1 MLEFYVT
8 KGQELKRLDHDV
20 VSADTTD
27 LKAQFDLTSDFTGTI
42 TVWWRRS
49 DKPGST
55 WTSTLAADGTC
66 TIPAEALSA
75 ATDNVMYGQH
85 DHFVF
90 VSISDTGR
98 TTSSECEIR
107 VNKSAFSTNATPG
120 TGGSPTAYEE
130 LVEQF
135 DELKADNQTFKDDM
149 TQQQTEFE
157 STVTE
162 NVDNIRYVVETET
175 APPIIDEAS
184 GAEITLDD
192 SAYRQVR
199 DLQLYGYSK
208 QIQTT
213 GAQIL
218 DASKIPASLNG
229 ITTTI
234 DDDGYIVLNGTST
247 NIVFLPIPVS
257 LGSGTQVYV
266 SAGNPTADNNVFVRL
281 SAASGEIIAGD
292 LSLTIANATDAW
304 TISKAAT
311 QFIIRVS
318 MGVTL
323 TNFRLRPMLSLGS
336 SPLPWEPYSGGVAS
350 PSPDWPQ
357 PIKSVADE
365 VNLYD
370 CSGIDDVTAG
380 GASIKNNG
388 DGSFTISGNGNLSSQ
403 ISTYVNFTHE
413 ETLNIIQPGY
423 YTISGAQI
431 GSPYI
436 LASIIYNNGESYLEL
451 NTKTISQLSNE
462 ISQEILD
469 DETCY
474 LRLGFYGASGQQI
487 LAQTV
492 YPMLNSG
499 TTALPWRPYGH
510 NMTVESEVTNLLNF
524 PDVESVVIDGV
535 MWSCEGGV
543 VSATGNATGQ
553 ASTLYSDLSYIF
565 PIKAGTYKISGAN
578 SKTYV
583 IAKITSADDSIEYPS
598 SKFTLDGTE
607 KEVRIYVRAAN
618 TGVISSTIYPMINRG
633 SSPLPWQPY
642 VTPSSALI
650 TLTDSLRGIPVDS
663 GGNYT
668 DESGQQWIADY
679 IYRRQTDGKWMLWR
693 NCGSVVYD
701 GSEDEGWRLDSNFTR
716 YYSINKTG
724 FQESTTARRRSMNSL
739 FRLGTSGETTGGNN
753 VYTIT
758 DTSSIYIALTHTE
771 TIEDLTALLA
781 QKPMTLVGI
790 LATPTIEELPA
801 DVQAELNGLYTYSLH
816 TDMWNND
823 GAYMNLKYVADTK
836 TWINNKIAGLSTAM
850 LNQN

>member
-1 MLEFYVT
+1 MLEFFVT
-8 KGQELKRLDHDV
+8 KGQELKRRDQNV

-55 WTSTLAADGTC
+55 WTSTLSGNQC

-75 ATDNVMYGQH
+75 ATDNVMYGKY

-90 VSISDTGR
+90 VSVSDTGR
-98 TTSSECEIR
+98 TTSAECEIR

-120 TGGSPTAYEE
+120 TGGSPTAYDE

-266 SAGNPTADNNVFVRL
+266 SAGNPTADSNVFVRL

-357 PIKSVADE
+357 PIHSVADE
-365 VNLYD
+365 VNLLNENLFEYTAGD
-370 CSGIDDVTAG
+370 EFKFIHVQTDAKSVTASSNISRQPG
-380 GASIKNNG
+380 GSAYIYLASGNISSTDGVSTSNNG
-388 DGSFTISGNGNLSSQ
+388 VYSGRNVTVKPSDGYVTIL
-403 ISTYVNFTHE
+403 Y
-413 ETLNIIQPGY
+413 TLNNK
-423 YTISGAQI
+423 
-431 GSPYI
+431 I
-436 LASIIYNNGESYLEL
+436 LVDFSDYCVMVNAG
-451 NTKTISQLSNE
+451 
-462 ISQEILD
+462 D
-469 DETCY
+469 
-474 LRLGFYGASGQQI
+474 
-487 LAQTV
+487 V
-492 YPMLNSG
+492 
-499 TTALPWRPYGH
+499 ALPWRPYGH
-510 NMTVESEVTNLLNF
+510 NVMVESQGAQLIDLPKNF
-524 PDVESVVIDGV
+524 ASSYGGISLKGLSDGSFLYIGTASERDINIWMAGGWASTDSVVNLRSGEYSAPKSEALFYNDSTFLNENDIITVPDGG
-535 MWSCEGGV
+535 MDITGIRAP
-543 VSATGNATGQ
+543 SAVTGTN
-553 ASTLYSDLSYIF
+553 YN
-565 PIKAGTYKISGAN
+565 KI
-578 SKTYV
+578 
-583 IAKITSADDSIEYPS
+583 
-598 SKFTLDGTE
+598 
-607 KEVRIYVRAAN
+607 
-618 TGVISSTIYPMINRG
+618 IYPMLNRG
-633 SSPLPWQPY
+633 STPLPWQPY
-642 VTPSSALI
+642 VAPSSALI

-693 NCGSVVYD
+693 NCGEAEYD
-701 GSEDEGWRLDSNFTR
+701 GSEDEAWTLSSNLAGR
-716 YYSINKTG
+716 YITSIENATTYANALSDNFINIKTSDWEKLGG
-724 FQESTTARRRSMNSL
+724 F
-739 FRLGTSGETTGGNN
+739 
-753 VYTIT
+753 V
-758 DTSSIYIALTHTE
+758 
-771 TIEDLTALLA
+771 IEDLAGHSYFNTQISTLEAWKVWLA
-781 QKPMTLVGI
+781 ENPQTVVYQF
-790 LATPTIEELPA
+790 ATPTIEELPE
-801 DVQAELNGLYTYSLH
+801 DVQAELNGLYTYNLH

>member
-55 WTSTLAADGTC
+55 WTSTLSGNQC

-75 ATDNVMYGQH
+75 ATDNVMYGQY

-98 TTSSECEIR
+98 TTSSECEIK
-107 VNKSAFSTNATPG
+107 VSKSAFSTNSTPG

-213 GAQIL
+213 GAQL
-218 DASKIPASLNG
+218 YDANG
-229 ITTTI
+229 NANSVSGVTLYI
-234 DDDGYIVLNGTST
+234 DDDGYVILNGTAT
-247 NIVFLPIPVS
+247 NDVFFNSSVESPF
-257 LGSGTQVYV
+257 SGNVYV
-266 SAGNPTADNNVFVRL
+266 SMNNITVNGNVIFRFLNEGGAIINNFALDAVSKTASYNLMEAVHTMTIR
-281 SAASGEIIAGD
+281 
-292 LSLTIANATDAW
+292 IANGT
-304 TISKAAT
+304 
-311 QFIIRVS
+311 
-318 MGVTL
+318 TL
-323 TNFRLRPMLSLGS
+323 NNFKMRPMINSGS

-357 PIKSVADE
+357 PIHSVADE
-365 VNLYD
+365 VNLLNLNKSVSSTYA
-370 CSGIDDVTAG
+370 GITVT
-380 GASIKNNG
+380 SNG
-388 DGSFTISGNGNLSSQ
+388 DGSFSYKGTATEQNINIWLAGNYGVETPVISLKKGKYGAPNTEALFYNGTTYLNQ
-403 ISTYVNFTHE
+403 FNVISVPDGGMDITGIRV
-413 ETLNIIQPGY
+413 P
-423 YTISGAQI
+423 SAKI
-431 GSPYI
+431 GT
-436 LASIIYNNGESYLEL
+436 SYD
-451 NTKTISQLSNE
+451 KTI
-462 ISQEILD
+462 
-469 DETCY
+469 
-474 LRLGFYGASGQQI
+474 
-487 LAQTV
+487 
-492 YPMLNSG
+492 YPIP
-499 TTALPWRPYGH
+499 LPWRPYGH
-510 NMTVESEVTNLLNF
+510 NVMVRSAGAQLIDSEVF
-524 PDVESVVIDGV
+524 K
-535 MWSCEGGV
+535 
-543 VSATGNATGQ
+543 NATSNG
-553 ASTLYSDLSYIF
+553 
-565 PIKAGTYKISGAN
+565 
-578 SKTYV
+578 V
-583 IAKITSADDSIEYPS
+583 TSAIDNDGYIVLNGTATATTFFATPISLNSDQQFFISANNPYANADITLRLSAADGSIAATDFPLATVNGTKEWTT
-598 SKFTLDGTE
+598 KKNAANFTIRIQDGTTLTNF
-607 KEVRIYVRAAN
+607 RLR
-618 TGVISSTIYPMINRG
+618 PMLSKG

-642 VTPSSALI
+642 VAPSSALI
-650 TLTDSLRGIPVDS
+650 TLTDSLRGITVTS

-668 DESGQQWIADY
+668 DENGQQWIADY

-693 NCGSVVYD
+693 NCGEVVYD
-701 GSEDEGWRLDSNFTR
+701 GSEDEYWYQSAIVSYRFITSGAISPAQSAAIASNF
-716 YYSINKTG
+716 KL
-724 FQESTTARRRSMNSL
+724 STTQTTDVGWFVSNDGNGSRYFNSNQNSL
-739 FRLGTSGETTGGNN
+739 STWKVWLAENPQTV
-753 VYTIT
+753 VYQ
-758 DTSSIYIALTHTE
+758 LT
-771 TIEDLTALLA
+771 
-781 QKPMTLVGI
+781 
-790 LATPTIEELPA
+790 TPTIEELPA

-850 LNQN
+850 LN

>member
-55 WTSTLAADGTC
+55 WTSTLSGNQC

-75 ATDNVMYGQH
+75 ATDNVMYGQY
-85 DHFVF
+85 DHFIF

-266 SAGNPTADNNVFVRL
+266 SAGNPTADSNVFVRL

-357 PIKSVADE
+357 PIHSVADE
-365 VNLYD
+365 VNLLNENLFEYTAGD
-370 CSGIDDVTAG
+370 EFKFIHVQTDAKSVTASSNISRQPG
-380 GASIKNNG
+380 GSAYIYLASGNISSTDGVSTSNNG
-388 DGSFTISGNGNLSSQ
+388 VYSGRNVTVKPSDGYVTIL
-403 ISTYVNFTHE
+403 Y
-413 ETLNIIQPGY
+413 TLNNK
-423 YTISGAQI
+423 
-431 GSPYI
+431 I
-436 LASIIYNNGESYLEL
+436 LVDFSDYCVMVNAG
-451 NTKTISQLSNE
+451 
-462 ISQEILD
+462 D
-469 DETCY
+469 
-474 LRLGFYGASGQQI
+474 
-487 LAQTV
+487 V
-492 YPMLNSG
+492 
-499 TTALPWRPYGH
+499 ALPWRPYGH
-510 NMTVESEVTNLLNF
+510 NVMVESQGAQLIDLPKNF
-524 PDVESVVIDGV
+524 ASSYGGISLKGLSDGSFLYIGTASERDINIWMAGGWASTDSVVNLRSGEYSAPKSEALFYNDSTFLNENDIITVPDGG
-535 MWSCEGGV
+535 MDITGIRAP
-543 VSATGNATGQ
+543 SAVTGTN
-553 ASTLYSDLSYIF
+553 YN
-565 PIKAGTYKISGAN
+565 KI
-578 SKTYV
+578 
-583 IAKITSADDSIEYPS
+583 
-598 SKFTLDGTE
+598 
-607 KEVRIYVRAAN
+607 
-618 TGVISSTIYPMINRG
+618 IYPMLNRG
-633 SSPLPWQPY
+633 STPLPWQPY
-642 VTPSSALI
+642 VAPSSALI

-663 GGNYT
+663 GGNHT

-693 NCGSVVYD
+693 NCGEAEYD
-701 GSEDEGWRLDSNFTR
+701 GSEDEAWTLSSNLAGR
-716 YYSINKTG
+716 YITSIENATTYANALSDNFINIKTSDWKKLGG
-724 FQESTTARRRSMNSL
+724 F
-739 FRLGTSGETTGGNN
+739 
-753 VYTIT
+753 V
-758 DTSSIYIALTHTE
+758 
-771 TIEDLTALLA
+771 IEDLAGHSYFNT
-781 QKPMTLVGI
+781 QISTLEAWKAWLSANPQNVVYQ
-790 LATPTIEELPA
+790 LATPTIEELPE
-801 DVQAELNGLYTYSLH
+801 DVQAELNGLYTYNLH

>member
-1 MLEFYVT
+1 MLEFFVT
-8 KGQELKRLDHDV
+8 KGQELKRRDQNV

-55 WTSTLAADGTC
+55 WTSTLSGNQC

-75 ATDNVMYGQH
+75 ATDNVMYGQY
-85 DHFVF
+85 DHFIF

-266 SAGNPTADNNVFVRL
+266 SAGNPTADSNVFVRL

-357 PIKSVADE
+357 PIHSVADE
-365 VNLYD
+365 VNLLNENLFEYTAGD
-370 CSGIDDVTAG
+370 EFKFIHVQTDAKSVTASSNISRQPG
-380 GASIKNNG
+380 GSAYIYLASGNISSTDGVSTSNNG
-388 DGSFTISGNGNLSSQ
+388 VYSGRNVTVKPSDGYVTIL
-403 ISTYVNFTHE
+403 Y
-413 ETLNIIQPGY
+413 TLNNK
-423 YTISGAQI
+423 
-431 GSPYI
+431 I
-436 LASIIYNNGESYLEL
+436 LVDFSDYCVMVNAG
-451 NTKTISQLSNE
+451 
-462 ISQEILD
+462 D
-469 DETCY
+469 
-474 LRLGFYGASGQQI
+474 
-487 LAQTV
+487 V
-492 YPMLNSG
+492 
-499 TTALPWRPYGH
+499 ALPWRPYGH
-510 NMTVESEVTNLLNF
+510 NVMVESQGAQLIDLPKNF
-524 PDVESVVIDGV
+524 ASSYGGISLKGLSDGSFLYIGTASERDINIWMAGGWASTDSVVNLRSGEYSAPKSEALFYNDSTFLNENDIITVPDGG
-535 MWSCEGGV
+535 MDITGIRAP
-543 VSATGNATGQ
+543 SAVTGTN
-553 ASTLYSDLSYIF
+553 YN
-565 PIKAGTYKISGAN
+565 KI
-578 SKTYV
+578 
-583 IAKITSADDSIEYPS
+583 
-598 SKFTLDGTE
+598 
-607 KEVRIYVRAAN
+607 
-618 TGVISSTIYPMINRG
+618 IYPMLNRG
-633 SSPLPWQPY
+633 STPLPWQPY
-642 VTPSSALI
+642 VAPSSALI

-663 GGNYT
+663 GGNHT

-693 NCGSVVYD
+693 NCGEAEYD
-701 GSEDEGWRLDSNFTR
+701 GSEDEAWTLSSNLAGR
-716 YYSINKTG
+716 YITSIENATTYANALSDNFINIKTSDWKKLGG
-724 FQESTTARRRSMNSL
+724 F
-739 FRLGTSGETTGGNN
+739 
-753 VYTIT
+753 V
-758 DTSSIYIALTHTE
+758 
-771 TIEDLTALLA
+771 IEDLAGHSYFNT
-781 QKPMTLVGI
+781 QISTLEAWKAWLSANPQNVVYQ
-790 LATPTIEELPA
+790 LATPTIEELPE
-801 DVQAELNGLYTYSLH
+801 DVQAELNGLYTYNLH

-823 GAYMNLKYVADTK
+823 GAYMNLKYVVDTK

>member
-75 ATDNVMYGQH
+75 ATDNVMYGQY

-98 TTSSECEIR
+98 TTSSECEIK
-107 VNKSAFSTNATPG
+107 VSKSAFSTNSTPG

-213 GAQIL
+213 GAQL
-218 DASKIPASLNG
+218 YDANSNANSVSGVTLY
-229 ITTTI
+229 I
-234 DDDGYIVLNGTST
+234 DDDGYVILNGTAT
-247 NIVFLPIPVS
+247 NDVFFNSSVESPF
-257 LGSGTQVYV
+257 SGNVYV
-266 SAGNPTADNNVFVRL
+266 SMNNITVNGNVIFRFLNEGGAIINNFALDAVSKTASYNLMEAVHTMTIR
-281 SAASGEIIAGD
+281 
-292 LSLTIANATDAW
+292 IANGT
-304 TISKAAT
+304 
-311 QFIIRVS
+311 
-318 MGVTL
+318 TL
-323 TNFRLRPMLSLGS
+323 NNFKMRPMINSGS

-365 VNLYD
+365 VNLLNENLFEYTAGD
-370 CSGIDDVTAG
+370 EFKFIHVQTDAKSVTASSNISRQPG
-380 GASIKNNG
+380 GSAYIYLASGNISSTDGVSTSNNG
-388 DGSFTISGNGNLSSQ
+388 VYSGRNVTVKPSDGYVTIL
-403 ISTYVNFTHE
+403 Y
-413 ETLNIIQPGY
+413 TLNNK
-423 YTISGAQI
+423 
-431 GSPYI
+431 I
-436 LASIIYNNGESYLEL
+436 LVDFSDYCVMVNAG
-451 NTKTISQLSNE
+451 
-462 ISQEILD
+462 D
-469 DETCY
+469 
-474 LRLGFYGASGQQI
+474 
-487 LAQTV
+487 V
-492 YPMLNSG
+492 
-499 TTALPWRPYGH
+499 ALPWRPYGH
-510 NMTVESEVTNLLNF
+510 NVMVESQGAQLIDLPKNF
-524 PDVESVVIDGV
+524 ASSYGGISLKGLSDGSFLYIGTASERDINIWMAGGWASTDSVVNLRSGEYSAPKSEALFYNDSTFLNENDIITVPDGG
-535 MWSCEGGV
+535 MDITGIRAP
-543 VSATGNATGQ
+543 SAVTGTN
-553 ASTLYSDLSYIF
+553 YN
-565 PIKAGTYKISGAN
+565 KI
-578 SKTYV
+578 
-583 IAKITSADDSIEYPS
+583 
-598 SKFTLDGTE
+598 
-607 KEVRIYVRAAN
+607 
-618 TGVISSTIYPMINRG
+618 IYPMLNRG
-633 SSPLPWQPY
+633 STPLPWQPY
-642 VTPSSALI
+642 VAPSSALI

-693 NCGSVVYD
+693 NCGEVVYD
-701 GSEDEGWRLDSNFTR
+701 GSEDEYWYQSAIVSYRFITSGAISPAQSAAIASNF
-716 YYSINKTG
+716 KL
-724 FQESTTARRRSMNSL
+724 STTQTTDVGWFVSNDGNGHRYFNSNQNSL
-739 FRLGTSGETTGGNN
+739 STWKVWLAENPQTV
-753 VYTIT
+753 VY
-758 DTSSIYIALTHTE
+758 
-771 TIEDLTALLA
+771 
-781 QKPMTLVGI
+781 QF
-790 LATPTIEELPA
+790 ATPTIEELPE
-801 DVQAELNGLYTYSLH
+801 DVQAELNGLYTYNLH

>member
-1 MLEFYVT
+1 MLEFFVT
-8 KGQELKRLDHDV
+8 KGQELKRRDQNV

-55 WTSTLAADGTC
+55 WTSTLSGNQC

-75 ATDNVMYGQH
+75 ATDNVMYGQY
-85 DHFVF
+85 DHFIF

-266 SAGNPTADNNVFVRL
+266 SVGNPTADSNVFVRL

-311 QFIIRVS
+311 LFIIRVS

-357 PIKSVADE
+357 PIHSVADE
-365 VNLYD
+365 VNLLNENLFEYTAGD
-370 CSGIDDVTAG
+370 EFKFIHVQTDAKSVTASSNISRQPG
-380 GASIKNNG
+380 GSAYIYLASGNISSTDGVSTSNNG
-388 DGSFTISGNGNLSSQ
+388 VYSGRNVTVKPSDGYVTIL
-403 ISTYVNFTHE
+403 Y
-413 ETLNIIQPGY
+413 TLNNK
-423 YTISGAQI
+423 
-431 GSPYI
+431 I
-436 LASIIYNNGESYLEL
+436 LVDFSDYCVMVNAG
-451 NTKTISQLSNE
+451 
-462 ISQEILD
+462 D
-469 DETCY
+469 
-474 LRLGFYGASGQQI
+474 
-487 LAQTV
+487 V
-492 YPMLNSG
+492 
-499 TTALPWRPYGH
+499 ALPWRPYGH
-510 NMTVESEVTNLLNF
+510 NVMVESQGAQLIDLPKNF
-524 PDVESVVIDGV
+524 ASSYGGISLKGLSDGSFLYIGTASERNINIWMAGGWASTDSVVNLRSGEYSAPKSEALFYNDSTFLNENDIITVPDGG
-535 MWSCEGGV
+535 MDITGIRAP
-543 VSATGNATGQ
+543 SAVTGTN
-553 ASTLYSDLSYIF
+553 YN
-565 PIKAGTYKISGAN
+565 KI
-578 SKTYV
+578 
-583 IAKITSADDSIEYPS
+583 
-598 SKFTLDGTE
+598 
-607 KEVRIYVRAAN
+607 
-618 TGVISSTIYPMINRG
+618 IYPMLNRG
-633 SSPLPWQPY
+633 STPLPWQPY

-693 NCGSVVYD
+693 NCGEAEYD
-701 GSEDEGWRLDSNFTR
+701 GSEDEAWTLSSNLAGR
-716 YYSINKTG
+716 YITSIENATTYANALSDNFINIKTSDWKKLGG
-724 FQESTTARRRSMNSL
+724 F
-739 FRLGTSGETTGGNN
+739 
-753 VYTIT
+753 V
-758 DTSSIYIALTHTE
+758 
-771 TIEDLTALLA
+771 IEDLAGHSYFNT
-781 QKPMTLVGI
+781 QISTLEAWKAWLSANPQNVVYQ
-790 LATPTIEELPA
+790 LATPTIEELPE
-801 DVQAELNGLYTYSLH
+801 DVQAELNGLYTYNLH

>member
-1 MLEFYVT
+1 MLEFFVT
-8 KGQELKRLDHDV
+8 KGQELKRRDQNV

-55 WTSTLAADGTC
+55 WTSTLSGNQC

-75 ATDNVMYGQH
+75 ATDNVMYGQY
-85 DHFVF
+85 DHFIF

-266 SAGNPTADNNVFVRL
+266 SAGNPTADSNVFVRL

-357 PIKSVADE
+357 PIHSVADE
-365 VNLYD
+365 VNLLNENLFEYTAGD
-370 CSGIDDVTAG
+370 EFKFIHVQTDAKSVTASSNISRQPG
-380 GASIKNNG
+380 GSAYIYLASGNISSTDGVSTSNNG
-388 DGSFTISGNGNLSSQ
+388 VYSGRNVTVKPSDGYVTIL
-403 ISTYVNFTHE
+403 Y
-413 ETLNIIQPGY
+413 TLNNK
-423 YTISGAQI
+423 
-431 GSPYI
+431 I
-436 LASIIYNNGESYLEL
+436 LVDFSDYCVMVNAG
-451 NTKTISQLSNE
+451 
-462 ISQEILD
+462 D
-469 DETCY
+469 
-474 LRLGFYGASGQQI
+474 
-487 LAQTV
+487 V
-492 YPMLNSG
+492 
-499 TTALPWRPYGH
+499 ALPWRPYGH
-510 NMTVESEVTNLLNF
+510 NVMVESQGEQLIDLPKNF
-524 PDVESVVIDGV
+524 ASSYGGISLKGLSDGSFLYIGTASERDINIWMAGGWASTDSVVNLRSGEYSAPKSEALFYNDSTFLNENDIITVPDGG
-535 MWSCEGGV
+535 MDITGIRAP
-543 VSATGNATGQ
+543 SAVTGTN
-553 ASTLYSDLSYIF
+553 YN
-565 PIKAGTYKISGAN
+565 KI
-578 SKTYV
+578 
-583 IAKITSADDSIEYPS
+583 
-598 SKFTLDGTE
+598 
-607 KEVRIYVRAAN
+607 
-618 TGVISSTIYPMINRG
+618 IYPMLNRG
-633 SSPLPWQPY
+633 STPLPWQPY
-642 VTPSSALI
+642 VAPSSALI

-693 NCGSVVYD
+693 NCGEAEYD
-701 GSEDEGWRLDSNFTR
+701 GSEDEAWTLSSNLAGR
-716 YYSINKTG
+716 YITSIENATTYANALSDNFINIKTSDWEKLGG
-724 FQESTTARRRSMNSL
+724 F
-739 FRLGTSGETTGGNN
+739 
-753 VYTIT
+753 V
-758 DTSSIYIALTHTE
+758 
-771 TIEDLTALLA
+771 IEDLAGHSYFNT
-781 QKPMTLVGI
+781 QISTLEAWKAWLSANPQNVVYQ
-790 LATPTIEELPA
+790 LATPTIEELPE
-801 DVQAELNGLYTYSLH
+801 DVQAELNGLYTYNLH

-823 GAYMNLKYVADTK
+823 GAYMNLKYVVDTK

>member
-1 MLEFYVT
+1 MLEFFVT
-8 KGQELKRLDHDV
+8 KGQELKRRDQNV

-55 WTSTLAADGTC
+55 WTSTLSGNQC

-75 ATDNVMYGQH
+75 ATDNVMYGQY
-85 DHFVF
+85 DHFIF

-266 SAGNPTADNNVFVRL
+266 SAGNPTADSNVFVRL

-357 PIKSVADE
+357 PIHSVADE
-365 VNLYD
+365 VNLLNENLFEYTAGD
-370 CSGIDDVTAG
+370 EFKFIHVQTDAKSVTASSNISRQPG
-380 GASIKNNG
+380 GSAYIYLASGNISSTDGVSTSNNG
-388 DGSFTISGNGNLSSQ
+388 VYSGRNVTVKPSDGYVTIL
-403 ISTYVNFTHE
+403 Y
-413 ETLNIIQPGY
+413 TLNNK
-423 YTISGAQI
+423 
-431 GSPYI
+431 I
-436 LASIIYNNGESYLEL
+436 LVDFSDYCVMVNAG
-451 NTKTISQLSNE
+451 
-462 ISQEILD
+462 D
-469 DETCY
+469 
-474 LRLGFYGASGQQI
+474 
-487 LAQTV
+487 V
-492 YPMLNSG
+492 
-499 TTALPWRPYGH
+499 ALPWRPYGH
-510 NMTVESEVTNLLNF
+510 NVMVESQGAQLIDLPKNF
-524 PDVESVVIDGV
+524 ASSYGGISLKGLSDGSFLYIGTASERDINIWMAGGWASTDSVVNLRSGEYSAPKSEALFYNDSTFLNENDIITVPDGG
-535 MWSCEGGV
+535 MDITGIRAP
-543 VSATGNATGQ
+543 SAVTGTN
-553 ASTLYSDLSYIF
+553 YN
-565 PIKAGTYKISGAN
+565 KI
-578 SKTYV
+578 
-583 IAKITSADDSIEYPS
+583 
-598 SKFTLDGTE
+598 
-607 KEVRIYVRAAN
+607 
-618 TGVISSTIYPMINRG
+618 IYPMLNRG
-633 SSPLPWQPY
+633 STPLPWQPY
-642 VTPSSALI
+642 VAPSSALI

-693 NCGSVVYD
+693 NCGEAEYD
-701 GSEDEGWRLDSNFTR
+701 GSEDEAWTLSSNLAGR
-716 YYSINKTG
+716 YITSIENATTYANALSDNFINIKTSDWEKLGG
-724 FQESTTARRRSMNSL
+724 F
-739 FRLGTSGETTGGNN
+739 
-753 VYTIT
+753 V
-758 DTSSIYIALTHTE
+758 
-771 TIEDLTALLA
+771 IEDLAGHSYFNT
-781 QKPMTLVGI
+781 QISTLEAWKAWLSANPQNVVYQ
-790 LATPTIEELPA
+790 LATPTIEELPE
-801 DVQAELNGLYTYSLH
+801 DVQAELNGLYTYNLH

-823 GAYMNLKYVADTK
+823 GAYMNLKYVVDTK

>member
-1 MLEFYVT
+1 MLEFFVT
-8 KGQELKRLDHDV
+8 KGQELKQRDQNV

-55 WTSTLAADGTC
+55 WTSTLSGNQC

-75 ATDNVMYGQH
+75 ATDNVMYGQY
-85 DHFVF
+85 DHFIF

-266 SAGNPTADNNVFVRL
+266 SAGNPTADSNVFVRL

-357 PIKSVADE
+357 PIHSVADE
-365 VNLYD
+365 VNLLNENLFEYTAGD
-370 CSGIDDVTAG
+370 EFKFIHVQTDAKSVTASSNISRQPG
-380 GASIKNNG
+380 GSAYIYLASGNISSTDGVSTSNNG
-388 DGSFTISGNGNLSSQ
+388 VYSGRNVTVKPSDGYVTIL
-403 ISTYVNFTHE
+403 Y
-413 ETLNIIQPGY
+413 TLNNK
-423 YTISGAQI
+423 
-431 GSPYI
+431 I
-436 LASIIYNNGESYLEL
+436 LVDFSDYCVMVNAG
-451 NTKTISQLSNE
+451 
-462 ISQEILD
+462 D
-469 DETCY
+469 
-474 LRLGFYGASGQQI
+474 
-487 LAQTV
+487 V
-492 YPMLNSG
+492 
-499 TTALPWRPYGH
+499 ALPWRPYGH
-510 NMTVESEVTNLLNF
+510 NVMVESQGAQLIDLPKNF
-524 PDVESVVIDGV
+524 ASSYGGISLKGLSDGSFLYIGTASERDINIWMAGGWASTDSVVNLRSGEYSAPKSEALFYNDSTFLNENDIITVPDGG
-535 MWSCEGGV
+535 MDITGIRAP
-543 VSATGNATGQ
+543 SAVTGTN
-553 ASTLYSDLSYIF
+553 YN
-565 PIKAGTYKISGAN
+565 KI
-578 SKTYV
+578 
-583 IAKITSADDSIEYPS
+583 
-598 SKFTLDGTE
+598 
-607 KEVRIYVRAAN
+607 
-618 TGVISSTIYPMINRG
+618 IYPMLNRG
-633 SSPLPWQPY
+633 STPLPWQPY
-642 VTPSSALI
+642 VAPSSALI

-663 GGNYT
+663 GGNHT

-693 NCGSVVYD
+693 NCGEAEYD
-701 GSEDEGWRLDSNFTR
+701 GSEDEAWTLSSNLAGR
-716 YYSINKTG
+716 YITSIENATTYANALSDNFINIKTSDWGKLGG
-724 FQESTTARRRSMNSL
+724 F
-739 FRLGTSGETTGGNN
+739 
-753 VYTIT
+753 V
-758 DTSSIYIALTHTE
+758 
-771 TIEDLTALLA
+771 IEDLAGHSYFNT
-781 QKPMTLVGI
+781 QISTLEAWKAWLSANPQNVVYQ
-790 LATPTIEELPA
+790 LATPTIEELPE
-801 DVQAELNGLYTYSLH
+801 DVQAELNGLYTYNLH

-823 GAYMNLKYVADTK
+823 GAYMNLKYVVDTK

>member
-55 WTSTLAADGTC
+55 WTSTLSGNQC

-75 ATDNVMYGQH
+75 ATDNVMYGQY
-85 DHFVF
+85 DHFIF

-266 SAGNPTADNNVFVRL
+266 SAGNPTADSNVFVRL

-357 PIKSVADE
+357 PIHSVADE
-365 VNLYD
+365 VNLLNENLFEYTAGD
-370 CSGIDDVTAG
+370 EFKFIHVQTDAKSVTASSNISRQPG
-380 GASIKNNG
+380 GSAYIYLASGNISSTDGVSTSNNG
-388 DGSFTISGNGNLSSQ
+388 VYSGRNVTVKPSDGYVTIL
-403 ISTYVNFTHE
+403 Y
-413 ETLNIIQPGY
+413 TLNNK
-423 YTISGAQI
+423 
-431 GSPYI
+431 I
-436 LASIIYNNGESYLEL
+436 LVDFSDYCVMVNAG
-451 NTKTISQLSNE
+451 
-462 ISQEILD
+462 D
-469 DETCY
+469 
-474 LRLGFYGASGQQI
+474 
-487 LAQTV
+487 V
-492 YPMLNSG
+492 
-499 TTALPWRPYGH
+499 ALPWRPYGH
-510 NMTVESEVTNLLNF
+510 NVMVESQGAQLIDLPKNF
-524 PDVESVVIDGV
+524 ASSYGGISLKGLSDGSFLYIGTASERDINIWMAGGWASTDSVVNLRSGEYSAPKSEALFYNDSTFLNENDIITVPDGG
-535 MWSCEGGV
+535 MDITGIRAP
-543 VSATGNATGQ
+543 SAVTGTN
-553 ASTLYSDLSYIF
+553 YN
-565 PIKAGTYKISGAN
+565 KI
-578 SKTYV
+578 
-583 IAKITSADDSIEYPS
+583 
-598 SKFTLDGTE
+598 
-607 KEVRIYVRAAN
+607 
-618 TGVISSTIYPMINRG
+618 IYPMLNRG
-633 SSPLPWQPY
+633 STPLPWQPY
-642 VTPSSALI
+642 VAPSSALI

-693 NCGSVVYD
+693 NCGEAEYD
-701 GSEDEGWRLDSNFTR
+701 GSEDEAWTLSSNLAGR
-716 YYSINKTG
+716 YITSIENATTYANALSDNFINIKTSDWEKLGG
-724 FQESTTARRRSMNSL
+724 F
-739 FRLGTSGETTGGNN
+739 
-753 VYTIT
+753 V
-758 DTSSIYIALTHTE
+758 
-771 TIEDLTALLA
+771 IEDLAGHSYFNT
-781 QKPMTLVGI
+781 QISTLEAWKAWLSANPQNVVYQ
-790 LATPTIEELPA
+790 LATPTIEELPE
-801 DVQAELNGLYTYSLH
+801 DVQAELNGLYTYNLH

-823 GAYMNLKYVADTK
+823 GAYMNLKYVVDTK